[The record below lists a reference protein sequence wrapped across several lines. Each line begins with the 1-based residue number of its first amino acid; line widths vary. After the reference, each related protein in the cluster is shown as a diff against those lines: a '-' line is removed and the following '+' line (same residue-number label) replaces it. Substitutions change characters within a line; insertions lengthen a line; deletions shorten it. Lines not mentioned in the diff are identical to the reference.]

1 MHSFK
6 NNLILIAAALLLLP
20 LFSSASSPAKGH
32 LVIIGGGSRTDEIM
46 KKFVELA
53 GGPKGTVVVF
63 PMASSIADTVGME
76 QSAEIKGLGVS
87 RSFFLNI
94 TREQADNDSIVALLK
109 DVTGIFF
116 SGGDQVLLMNAL
128 LGSKMEKRIKEVW
141 RNGGVVGGTSAGAA
155 VMSEVM
161 ITGEELLNKDKDAS
175 FHTLL
180 KGNVEHKVG
189 FGFITEAIIDQHFVV
204 RKRHNRLLIKMLEHP
219 KLLGVAIDESTS
231 IIVFP
236 DRTFEV
242 LGESVVL
249 VYNATRAKN
258 ISTNKNG
265 YFSAQDL
272 TLNIL
277 KSGDRYDLKGKRALK
292 SR

>member
-1 MHSFK
+1 MHSFRNK
-6 NNLILIAAALLLLP
+6 LVLIASLISMLSV
-20 LFSSASSPAKGH
+20 FSSAANTSKGH

-46 KKFVELA
+46 TKFVELA
-53 GGPKGTVVVF
+53 GGKKATVVVF
-63 PMASSIADTVGME
+63 PMASTVAETVGMD
-76 QSAEIKGLGVS
+76 QSAELKGLGVA
-87 RSFFLNI
+87 RSFYLNI
-94 TREQADNDSIVALLK
+94 TRQQADNDSIVALLK

-128 LGSKMEKRIKEVW
+128 LGSKMEARIKEIW

-180 KGNVEHKVG
+180 KGNVEHKQG

-204 RKRHNRLLIKMLEHP
+204 RKRHNRLLIKMLENP
-219 KLLGVAIDESTS
+219 TLLGVAIDESTS
-231 IIVFP
+231 IIVEP
-236 DRTFEV
+236 DRTFQV

-249 VYNATRAKN
+249 VYDATNAKS

-265 YFSAQDL
+265 YFSARDI

-277 KSGDRYDLKGKRALK
+277 KSGDRYDLKRKRALK
-292 SR
+292 